1 MWLCCW
7 FSYKSAAAACK
18 EFSRDNTTKRHHAY
32 WSDFM
37 WDLMEMCCTE
47 EKLYCWGKKTDI
59 IWNMYTFFSK
69 YKIKQVFFSKFY
81 QMFLSLDL
89 SAAGKQIQSRP
100 QWAAQNLEAFPAN
113 KDSIKRLSQTSQW
126 NAGIRPGPVRPPVPI
141 LSKEGLRASQRSHR
155 STPSKPIC
163 TFDINLK

>member
-1 MWLCCW
+1 
-7 FSYKSAAAACK
+7 
-18 EFSRDNTTKRHHAY
+18 
-32 WSDFM
+32 M
-37 WDLMEMCCTE
+37 WDLSVAGGRKQT
-47 EKLYCWGKKTDI
+47 LYGTSVLFC
-59 IWNMYTFFSK
+59 SK

-89 SAAGKQIQSRP
+89 SAAGKQNQSRP